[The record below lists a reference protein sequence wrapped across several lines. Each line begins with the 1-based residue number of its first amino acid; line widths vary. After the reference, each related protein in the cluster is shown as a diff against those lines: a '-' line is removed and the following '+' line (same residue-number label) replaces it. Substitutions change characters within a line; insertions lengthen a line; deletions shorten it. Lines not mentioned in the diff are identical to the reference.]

1 MHECVRMCLRACV
14 WARGCA
20 RVRVSASVWKLCEAV
35 SVRVYVCVRSG
46 ARICVSVNVCESGL
60 ASSISVCVKV
70 CEPACFSLQRIAAR
84 EGVRICGL
92 NHECRAH
99 SSKPWL
105 WCPLISP
112 WALNNRTQGKRKC
125 ASNVQQ
131 LSLQT
136 CSICIPSVSCV
147 CKCAI
152 GLPRPL
158 ARVASMKA
166 THIAGTSASF
176 FDPSFGCVNPPA
188 CVWVRAAPCV

>member
-1 MHECVRMCLRACV
+1 MCVC
-14 WARGCA
+14 G
-20 RVRVSASVWKLCEAV
+20 AV
-35 SVRVYVCVRSG
+35 LGSVCV
-46 ARICVSVNVCESGL
+46 CVNVCESVL
-60 ASSISVCVKV
+60 ASSICVCVKV

-112 WALNNRTQGKRKC
+112 WALNNRTPGERKC

-131 LSLQT
+131 FSLQT